1 VLKSSTSKT
10 SKTSIGISVLYQESR
25 SLYREAVELL
35 LVAECLHWRESWTRA
50 LLTNAD
56 ISDHIS
62 NTLRLIAN
70 LYLFQSLLKVE
81 IAVKNEPNHCIYWLQ
96 YSLLLYVLGYT
107 KSAILSFRIAYKLKN
122 RSNLPDPLYNK
133 SYTKKIKI
141 YEQKALNLI
150 TQIYEIDESILI
162 SQEQSLTIDE
172 IEARLAE
179 FENIQLETKQQKNYI
194 ALLKHFKD
202 KNPKCNSNN
211 SVEKLKVYQFIYEK
225 LEALIKLGIS
235 SSDIFYMK
243 GGCSLQ
249 ISLLQKKS
257 VDWKK
262 IFNDYKQG
270 LLINASDEDT
280 KKKLNEYK
288 DQMIE
293 LMNSK
298 DKDVIRNKEDIEIS
312 TIRILEKFETEDKNN
327 KILEKKFLY
336 LGDLYIEIKN
346 YSEALVSYL
355 TAAEYYSSDPKKP
368 SLSKEHTNRL
378 KDLLKIT
385 NLEEFGKNLNQYFN
399 SEKSVSITHKYHSY
413 IWLKLGEKLN
423 HSGEKLKRDRKVNIS
438 QVEKTFEYA
447 KQAFTNALAVNLDE
461 YLIPRIYCKRA
472 QALKGLKIWKES
484 KKDYEKALN
493 IDIEGVLY
501 QSDFRYALESL
512 VEIEFAESIDFD
524 IPNFRVLQDIEM
536 KYLNSWEEEFKQKI
550 YSLEKV
556 AGYRKGD
563 KTRIKKINNYLLR
576 IAGIFYVKGN
586 FFYKKKDDFFWGMTL
601 QDSRKKCLEQSL
613 KAYKK
618 ALTFILDLNNIDNGI
633 KLDQRDKW
641 FTLDLIEQLLK
652 NSYVLGDYSN
662 AQEYL
667 KEGMDVIYSLLKNR
681 NNKNFNNQKL
691 SNKLNTLE
699 AAFNIKDL
707 LVEDPK
713 KALLLAEKCKNA
725 PLNSLFKN
733 NGIKMQKND
742 FSYETVERE
751 LLSPDTAIIYWYLGV
766 GEIVSFLL
774 LHNEVTPLVISKST
788 TEEYT
793 KFKSYID
800 TWNLIFNS
808 QTNKGCLS
816 SQKKLL
822 DECLDSLHN
831 VLNISKIK
839 AELCKRSDIKKI
851 ILVPHRDLHRI
862 PLHVFFSE
870 FFEDDNFNCEI
881 LSLSYLPSLE
891 IGMQLAPNL
900 LPSTNMMIV
909 LPFTNLTYAPA
920 EAASIYVKYH
930 NATGILP
937 TRIEDSE
944 AKNDKIALH
953 LKNDLKLSYFHFLG
967 HAHHDIEQPQNSAL
981 ELTGKDTLTI
991 KSIVEY
997 LDLSNYYLVC
1007 LSACETGITTPESP
1021 LDEYVGLVSAFLSK
1035 GVSYVVS
1042 TLWKVEDIPT
1052 TIIMIQ
1058 FYNRIIDGQ
1067 KHPTIA
1073 LAEAQRW
1080 LRNVSRQ
1087 ELSKWCI
1094 EQASDLQSK
1103 IDELQKSDFKEFNL
1117 NALRADVD
1125 KIEHHSVNI
1134 FLDPQDS
1141 PDECPYKHP
1150 YYWAGFTIT
1159 GLNS

>member
-1 VLKSSTSKT
+1 M
-10 SKTSIGISVLYQESR
+10 GISVLYEESR

-35 LVAECLHWRESWTRA
+35 LVADCLHWRESWTRA
-50 LLTNAD
+50 LLANAD
-56 ISDHIS
+56 ISDRIS
-62 NTLRLIAN
+62 NALRLIAN

-81 IAVKNEPNHCIYWLQ
+81 EAVKNEPNHCIYWLQ

-122 RSNLPDPLYNK
+122 ISNLPDPFYNK
-133 SYTKKIKI
+133 SYTNKTKI

-150 TQIYEIDESILI
+150 TQIDESILI
-162 SQEQSLTIDE
+162 PPDQSLTIDE
-172 IEARLAE
+172 IEAKLAE
-179 FENIQLETKQQKNYI
+179 FENIQLETNQQKKYI
-194 ALLKHFKD
+194 DLLKNFKNENL
-202 KNPKCNSNN
+202 KRNSNN
-211 SVEKLKVYQFIYEK
+211 SIEKLKVYQFIYGK
-225 LEALIKLGIS
+225 LDALIKLEVS
-235 SSDIFYMK
+235 SFDLFYMR
-243 GGCSLQ
+243 GDCCLH
-249 ISLLQKKS
+249 ISLLQKES
-257 VDWKK
+257 VDWKN
-262 IFNDYKQG
+262 IFLDYSKG
-270 LLINASDEDT
+270 LFINTSDEDT
-280 KKKLNEYK
+280 KRKLNEYK
-288 DQMIE
+288 NQMVK

-298 DKDVIRNKEDIEIS
+298 DKDVIRNKEDIGIS
-312 TIRILEKFETEDKNN
+312 AIRILEEFETESKNN
-327 KILEKKFLY
+327 KILEKKLLY

-355 TAAEYYSSDPKKP
+355 TAAEYYSFESTKT

-378 KDLLKIT
+378 KNLLKIT
-385 NLEEFGKNLNQYFN
+385 DLEDFSKNLNEYFN
-399 SEKSVSITHKYHSY
+399 SEKSVSITHQYHSY

-423 HSGEKLKRDRKVNIS
+423 HSGEKLKRDKKVNIS
-438 QVEKTFEYA
+438 QVKKTFEYA
-447 KQAFTNALAVNLDE
+447 KQAFTNALAINSDQ

-484 KKDYEKALN
+484 KKDYENALYKD
-493 IDIEGVLY
+493 IDLEGVLY
-501 QSDFRYALESL
+501 QNDFRSALESL
-512 VEIEFAESIDFD
+512 VEIEFTELINFD
-524 IPNFRVLQDIEM
+524 IPNFRVLQDIEV
-536 KYLNSWEEEFKQKI
+536 KYFNSWEEEFKKKI
-550 YSLEKV
+550 YSLKKV
-556 AGYRKGD
+556 AGYLKRD
-563 KTRIKKINNYLLR
+563 KKKITNINNYCLR
-576 IAGIFYVKGN
+576 IAGLFYVKGI
-586 FFYKKKDDFFWGMTL
+586 FFYKKKDVFFGGIAP
-601 QDSRKKCLEQSL
+601 QDSRIKCLEQSL

-618 ALTFILDLNNIDNGI
+618 ALNFILNEIDDWSTL
-633 KLDQRDKW
+633 KLKPTEKW
-641 FTLDLIEQLLK
+641 FTLDIIEQLLK
-652 NSYVLGDYSN
+652 TSYLLGDYSN

-667 KEGMDVIYSLLKNR
+667 KAGMDVIYSLLKNR
-681 NNKNFNNQKL
+681 NNENFNVPKL
-691 SNKLNTLE
+691 SNKLKTLE
-699 AAFNIKDL
+699 AAFDITNSFF
-707 LVEDPK
+707 EAPE

-725 PLNSLFKN
+725 ALNSLFKK
-733 NGIKMQKND
+733 NGKKMQENE
-742 FSYETVERE
+742 FSYETIQRK
-751 LLSPDTAIIYWYLGV
+751 LLSPDTAIIYWYLGIT
-766 GEIVSFLL
+766 EIVCFLL
-774 LHNEVTPLVISKST
+774 LDNEVTPLVISQST
-788 TEEYT
+788 PEEYKT
-793 KFKSYID
+793 FKSYID
-800 TWNLIFNS
+800 TWDLILNN
-808 QTNKGCLS
+808 QTNKEYLYFQENS
-816 SQKKLL
+816 FN
-822 DECLDSLHN
+822 ECLNKLYE
-831 VLNISKIK
+831 VLNIKTIK
-839 AELCKRSDIKKI
+839 VELCKRSDIKKI

-870 FFEDDNFNCEI
+870 FFEDDHLNCEI

-937 TRIEDSE
+937 TRLEGSE
-944 AKNDKIALH
+944 AKNAKIGLH

-981 ELTGKDTLTI
+981 ELTEKDTLTI
-991 KSIVEY
+991 ESIVEY

-1103 IDELQKSDFKEFNL
+1103 IDELQKFDFKEFNL

-1141 PDECPYKHP
+1141 PDDCPYKHP